1 MKLSNALTNTK
12 NDILLNPNAGT
23 FSYVLHRITGLAL
36 AGYIFAHIIVLSAV
50 LSGPESFTQR
60 LALVQTGVFHY
71 LEIGLIAVIFIH
83 MLNGLRITVADFAGL
98 TRLHKAL
105 LWLSIAVFC
114 AIMAVTLYVFL
125 F

>member
-1 MKLSNALTNTK
+1 MKLSNALSNTK

-23 FSYVLHRITGLAL
+23 FSYVLHRLTGLAL

-60 LALVQTGVFHY
+60 LALVQTGIFHY

-83 MLNGLRITVADFAGL
+83 MLNGLRITVADFANL
-98 TRLHKAL
+98 TRLHKTL
-105 LWLSIAVFC
+105 LWLSILIFC
-114 AIMAVTLYVFL
+114 AIMAVTFYVFL